1 MALKIRLRQHGR
13 NNYQTYRVVVANV
26 RSPRD
31 GKYIECLGWY
41 NPNTAQDSEKM
52 QVDVTRVQHWLS
64 TGAELTENMHAL
76 LEKTAPE
83 VVKTLAEKRLAKRA
97 KISAQRRASRKKA
110 AVAK

>member
-41 NPNTAQDSEKM
+41 NPNREEESEKI
-52 QVDVTRVQHWLS
+52 QVDVARVQHWLS
-64 TGAELTENMHAL
+64 TGAELTESMEAL
-76 LEKTAPE
+76 LDKAAPE
-83 VVKTLAEKRLAKRA
+83 VIKAAAEKKLAKRA
-97 KISAQRRASRKKA
+97 KVSAKRRASRRKA
-110 AVAK
+110 AAK